1 MPKHLNRIVFVILLM
16 KSIQGQL
23 VDRVQFQNQV
33 LGAIN
38 GIRQNYASTR
48 ILLLNTVLS
57 SNAQAYSDRLAAQN
71 TGLSTT
77 DTTQLSNCGV
87 LLQSQYQTV
96 SGYGV
101 ATCGQSLAFAAG
113 SAGTTNINNV
123 CNANAIVQIW
133 NAERIY
139 YNFTNPPNDSASIN
153 KVADFT
159 QMVWYINFFELIKLN
174 AYSNSISKCYLKEK

>member
-1 MPKHLNRIVFVILLM
+1 MPKHLNRIVLVILFLNNAFDRNVDA
-16 KSIQGQL
+16 QL

-48 ILLLNTVLS
+48 ILQLNTVLS

-71 TGLSTT
+71 TGLSTS
-77 DTTQLSNCGV
+77 DTTQLINCGV
-87 LLQSQYQTV
+87 LLQSQYQSV
-96 SGYGV
+96 SGSGV

-113 SAGTTNINNV
+113 SAGTTNINTV

-133 NAERIY
+133 NAERIF
-139 YNFTNPPNDSASIN
+139 YNFTNPPTDSAGLT

-159 QMVWYINFFELIKLN
+159 QMVW
-174 AYSNSISKCYLKEK
+174 